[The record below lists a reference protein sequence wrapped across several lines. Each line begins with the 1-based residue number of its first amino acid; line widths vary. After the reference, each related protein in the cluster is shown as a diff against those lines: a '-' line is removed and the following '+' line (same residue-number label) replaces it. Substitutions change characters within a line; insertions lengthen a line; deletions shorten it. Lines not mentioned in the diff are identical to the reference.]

1 MIDRVVRWHCTIDI
15 IAITA
20 GDAGVSS
27 MGHGMHSTGS
37 YVHRDMQ
44 TGHSKSGW
52 VTSRGTVDVQWDLA

>member
-37 YVHRDMQ
+37 YANWTFEVRLGDLQRDC
-44 TGHSKSGW
+44 
-52 VTSRGTVDVQWDLA
+52 